1 MMRIHVVVEGQTEET
16 FVKTVL
22 YPPLSQAGLFPNA
35 ILAPNKKNAT
45 ARVHRGGGRSFAPA
59 LHAIHRKLQEDT
71 GAYCTTLF
79 DYYALP
85 DDFPGYD
92 DDELPP
98 PAQLQ
103 DRIGYLENALDVATG
118 STGRLIPYLQLHEF
132 EALLFS
138 DVTTT
143 DSTLMAL
150 STGYSRASQLQ
161 SIVDQAGSPE
171 AINDGLTTAP
181 SKRLLGL
188 YPTYDKVFFGPLIA
202 ETTGLAK
209 IRAACPRF
217 HAWICKLEGLAP
229 NAVVRPAG
237 TPDCD

>member
-1 MMRIHVVVEGQTEET
+1 MARIHVVVEGPTEEA

-45 ARVHRGGGRSFAPA
+45 ARVHRGGGRSFGPA
-59 LHAIHRKLQEDT
+59 LHAIRRKLQEDT

-85 DDFPGYD
+85 DDFPGHT

-98 PAQLQ
+98 PAHLQ
-103 DRIGYLENALDVATG
+103 DRIDYLENALDVATG
-118 STGRLIPYLQLHEF
+118 STGRLIPYLQLHEY
-132 EALLFS
+132 EAILFS

-150 STGYSRASQLQ
+150 STGYSRVSQLQ

-171 AINDGLTTAP
+171 AINDGPTTAP
-181 SKRLLGL
+181 SKRLLDL

-202 ETTGLAK
+202 GATGLAK
-209 IRAACPRF
+209 IRTACPRF
-217 HAWICKLEGLAP
+217 HTWMCRLEALAP
-229 NAVVRPAG
+229 QSVTSASG
-237 TPDCD
+237 TPNC